1 MFKTPKLTWLILAL
15 VAVTSVVLVACGS
28 GTDER
33 TAPAPAAVAQ
43 DQPGGDIDTETL
55 NALVAAAVAKAL
67 KAEAQLAPQQVAT
80 EMDQPAAA
88 IENAMA
94 EPAQTEIAPVE
105 EPATRPAERMAAV
118 ETEPERQAETTVS
131 ADAPSDAYGI
141 VAAHEDVLA
150 SIYDAVLPSVVRI
163 EVASSV
169 AGGQTPQGQLP
180 DGFQQRGEGSGFV
193 WSQDGYIVTNHHVVD
208 DADRVTIVF
217 ADGTEVEGEV
227 LGSDP
232 DSDLA
237 VLKVDLPAEQLKPV
251 ALGDSSALRVG
262 QLAVAIGTPFGQDF
276 TMTRGIVSAL
286 GRTIPGNGA
295 FSIPE
300 SIQTDAPINPGNS
313 GGPLLDKDGRV
324 IGINSQIRTLSGSSS
339 GVGFAVPINAARRVI
354 PELIEHGTY
363 EYAYLG
369 ITGADLRSTAAE
381 AKGLSEDTHGV
392 IVMEVHDGGPSAR
405 AGVKANTGTTT
416 FGGDQYPVGGD
427 VITAVDGVAVDEM
440 GDLISYMNEN
450 TRPGDTMA
458 SSLVRSDG
466 SQATVDIELTAR
478 PTVSP
483 PTAFVP

>member
-1 MFKTPKLTWLILAL
+1 M
-15 VAVTSVVLVACGS
+15 TS
-28 GTDER
+28 
-33 TAPAPAAVAQ
+33 
-43 DQPGGDIDTETL
+43 
-55 NALVAAAVAKAL
+55 
-67 KAEAQLAPQQVAT
+67 
-80 EMDQPAAA
+80 
-88 IENAMA
+88 
-94 EPAQTEIAPVE
+94 
-105 EPATRPAERMAAV
+105 
-118 ETEPERQAETTVS
+118 
-131 ADAPSDAYGI
+131 
-141 VAAHEDVLA
+141 
-150 SIYDAVLPSVVRI
+150 
-163 EVASSV
+163 
-169 AGGQTPQGQLP
+169 
-180 DGFQQRGEGSGFV
+180 
-193 WSQDGYIVTNHHVVD
+193 
-208 DADRVTIVF
+208 
-217 ADGTEVEGEV
+217 
-227 LGSDP
+227 
-232 DSDLA
+232 
-237 VLKVDLPAEQLKPV
+237 
-251 ALGDSSALRVG
+251 
-262 QLAVAIGTPFGQDF
+262 
-276 TMTRGIVSAL
+276 GIVSAL

-313 GGPLLDKDGRV
+313 GGPLLDKDGWV

-339 GVGFAVPINAARRVI
+339 GVGFAVPINAAKRVI

-450 TRPGDTMA
+450 TRPGDTMEL
-458 SSLVRSDG
+458 SLVRADG

-478 PTVSP
+478 PTASP